1 MSQPPSLMGTLS
13 TAVVSPSVTKK
24 SQEQEGEHKH
34 GASRLRGGG
43 AGKVCDT
50 PIIPDREYLI

>member
-1 MSQPPSLMGTLS
+1 MSQPPPLMGTLS
-13 TAVVSPSVTKK
+13 TAVVNPSVTKK
-24 SQEQEGEHKH
+24 SQEGEHKH